1 MAYCRNCGTEL
12 APDAKFC
19 QKCGC
24 STGTGNTADYTK
36 RQQEFAGKIY
46 RCPNCG
52 EVLKS
57 FEINC
62 PACGHE
68 LRGTKATSSVKEFAL
83 KLEAIESRRE
93 HEKHRGIF
101 AMAERLQSVSKTDE
115 QKISL
120 IKSFAVPNSKEDLL
134 EFMILAT
141 SSMNMSVY
149 DSANTS
155 ISKSEKEVNAAWFAK
170 VQQVYEK
177 AKRSYSTDGVFGEIE
192 ELYEKCNSDIKKSKK
207 KAVFKWILLVGWV
220 PIVWI
225 SINVSHASLL
235 ISSTKDEAK
244 EIERL
249 ENIVIDVQV
258 ALDEGEYKHALRIA
272 DSIDYQRYDIEA
284 ERKWDIEREYWVD
297 KVIEE
302 ASENGVTLDYKPTKD
317 VDNANDDAAEEET
330 SSGGFVEGFKEGL
343 HSNDEEIQ
351 NNIDQFKENLNGGS
365 SSENKDEN

>member
-1 MAYCRNCGTEL
+1 M
-12 APDAKFC
+12 
-19 QKCGC
+19 
-24 STGTGNTADYTK
+24 
-36 RQQEFAGKIY
+36 
-46 RCPNCG
+46 
-52 EVLKS
+52 
-57 FEINC
+57 
-62 PACGHE
+62 
-68 LRGTKATSSVKEFAL
+68 
-83 KLEAIESRRE
+83 
-93 HEKHRGIF
+93 
-101 AMAERLQSVSKTDE
+101 
-115 QKISL
+115 
-120 IKSFAVPNSKEDLL
+120 
-134 EFMILAT
+134 
-141 SSMNMSVY
+141 
-149 DSANTS
+149 
-155 ISKSEKEVNAAWFAK
+155 
-170 VQQVYEK
+170 
-177 AKRSYSTDGVFGEIE
+177 
-192 ELYEKCNSDIKKSKK
+192 
-207 KAVFKWILLVGWV
+207 LVGWV

-272 DSIDYQRYDIEA
+272 ESIDYQRYDIEA